1 MSNPKCLKIIVGK
14 YKDSSIP
21 LTYSPLTIGRS
32 DDNTVVLAP
41 ETAASRHHAE
51 FAEDGGTWS
60 VRDLGSLNGTYVNGE
75 RIEWPRV
82 LHLGDKIKIASE
94 MMVFDEDGGSAPDR
108 SDPPPG
114 SAVSATPKTGA
125 STVILEGGAGSLPAA
140 NESAQDARKTG
151 TLPVTEDS
159 ASSGLRRDSES
170 GRLSAHETTS
180 WKPVVHDRPDAYPPA
195 KRSVSGTL
203 PDDLAEETA
212 AQLRVLVPQLES
224 VVAEIGKAIVGQKEI
239 LHSLMLA
246 LMSRGHVLMIG
257 LPGLAK
263 TLMIRTL
270 AEVLD
275 LRFRRIQFTPDLMP
289 TDITGT
295 DVLEVDEASG
305 RKTYRFI
312 RGPVFTN
319 ILLADEINR
328 TPPKTQAALLEAM
341 QESHVT
347 AAGETYP
354 LAPPFFVLA
363 TQNPLEQEG
372 TYPLP
377 EAQLD
382 RFMFSLRVNY
392 PSEAE
397 EEEIAESTTSDHTV
411 ELHKRM
417 SGAEILQ
424 LQRLVRR
431 LPVSK
436 HVIKYATR
444 LARATRP
451 ADPRAPEAVKKWVHC
466 GAGPRATQYLLLAAK
481 AGAIMRGSL
490 VVNCNDVRL
499 AALPVLRHRMFTNFT
514 ADSEGI
520 DVDDIIAKVLKEVQ
534 EPGEK
539 DYQA

>member
-1 MSNPKCLKIIVGK
+1 LRIIEGK
-14 YKDSSIP
+14 DKDVRIA
-21 LTYSPLTIGRS
+21 LESPPVTIGRA
-32 DDNTVVLAP
+32 DDNRITVSP
-41 ETAASRHHAE
+41 KSSASRHHAE
-51 FAEDGGTWS
+51 LTEDDGVWS
-60 VRDLGSLNGTYVNGE
+60 VRDLGSMNGTWVNGE

-82 LHLGDKIKIASE
+82 LRVGDKIKFADHVMAFE
-94 MMVFDEDGGSAPDR
+94 ENAGDESVTQR
-108 SDPPPG
+108 S
-114 SAVSATPKTGA
+114 VA
-125 STVILEGGAGSLPAA
+125 STVKLDAA
-140 NESAQDARKTG
+140 AA
-151 TLPVTEDS
+151 
-159 ASSGLRRDSES
+159 A
-170 GRLSAHETTS
+170 
-180 WKPVVHDRPDAYPPA
+180 PDI
-195 KRSVSGTL
+195 
-203 PDDLAEETA
+203 AEETA
-212 AQLRVLVPQLES
+212 AQLRVLIPRLEG
-224 VVAEIGKAIVGQKEI
+224 VVEEIGKAVVGQKEI
-239 LHSLMLA
+239 VNGLMLA
-246 LMSRGHVLMIG
+246 LVSRGHVLMIG

-295 DVLEVDEASG
+295 DVLEVDEATG
-305 RKTYRFI
+305 RKSYRFI
-312 RGPVFTN
+312 RGPVFTH

-347 AAGETYP
+347 ASGETYP

-382 RFMFSLRVNY
+382 RFMFSLRVDY

-397 EEEIAESTTSDHTV
+397 EEEIAESTTSDRSV
-411 ELHKRM
+411 ELSKRM
-417 SGAEILQ
+417 TGEEILL
-424 LQRLVRR
+424 LQKLVRR

-436 HVIKYATR
+436 HVVKYATR

-451 ADPRAPEAVKKWVHC
+451 GDPRAPEAVRKWIHC

-481 AGAIMRGSL
+481 AGAVMRGSL

-499 AALPVLRHRMFTNFT
+499 AALPVLRHRMFTNFA
-514 ADSEGI
+514 ADSEGV

-539 DYQA
+539 DYQKTG

>member
-1 MSNPKCLKIIVGK
+1 MSTAKRLRIIEGK
-14 YKDSSIP
+14 NKGSLVP
-21 LTYSPLTIGRS
+21 LESPPVTIGRS
-32 DDNTVVLAP
+32 DDNSITLSP
-41 ETAASRHHAE
+41 EIAASRHHAE
-51 FAEDGGTWS
+51 LTENDGVWS
-60 VRDLGSLNGTYVNGE
+60 VRDLGSMNGTRVNGE

-82 LHLGDKIKIASE
+82 LRVGDKIKIASDE
-94 MMVFDEDGGSAPDR
+94 MIFEVDTIEKPSTQKSGAPTVNIETAAPDI
-108 SDPPPG
+108 
-114 SAVSATPKTGA
+114 A
-125 STVILEGGAGSLPAA
+125 
-140 NESAQDARKTG
+140 
-151 TLPVTEDS
+151 ED
-159 ASSGLRRDSES
+159 
-170 GRLSAHETTS
+170 
-180 WKPVVHDRPDAYPPA
+180 
-195 KRSVSGTL
+195 
-203 PDDLAEETA
+203 TA
-212 AQLRVLVPQLES
+212 AQLRVLIPRLEG
-224 VVAEIGKAIVGQKEI
+224 VVEEIGKAIVGQKEI
-239 LHSLMLA
+239 VNSLMLA
-246 LMSRGHVLMIG
+246 LVSRGHVLMIG

-295 DVLEVDEASG
+295 DVLEVDEATG
-305 RKTYRFI
+305 RKNYRFI

-341 QESHVT
+341 QEYHVT
-347 AAGETYP
+347 ASGETYP

-382 RFMFSLRVNY
+382 RFMFSLRVDY

-397 EEEIAESTTSDHTV
+397 EEEIAESTTSDRSV
-411 ELHKRM
+411 ELSKRM
-417 SGAEILQ
+417 TGEEILL
-424 LQRLVRR
+424 LQKLVRR

-436 HVIKYATR
+436 HVVKYATR

-451 ADPRAPEAVKKWVHC
+451 GDPRAPEAVKKWIHC

-481 AGAIMRGSL
+481 AGAVMRGSL

-499 AALPVLRHRMFTNFT
+499 AALPVLRHRMFTNFA
-514 ADSEGI
+514 ADSEGV
-520 DVDDIIAKVLKEVQ
+520 DVDDIIAKVLKDVQ

-539 DYQA
+539 DYQQAG

>member
-1 MSNPKCLKIIVGK
+1 MNTDKCLRVITGRNAGLR
-14 YKDSSIP
+14 IP
-21 LTYSPLTIGRS
+21 LVTPPVTIGRS
-32 DDNTVVLAP
+32 DDNRVILGLESP
-41 ETAASRHHAE
+41 ASRHHAE
-51 FAEDGGTWS
+51 FTEDDGEWA
-60 VRDLGSLNGTYVNGE
+60 VRDLGSKNGTYVNGE

-82 LHLGDKIKIASE
+82 LHVQDKIMIAGE
-94 MMVFDEDGGSAPDR
+94 EMVFEVASHASMPKVAR
-108 SDPPPG
+108 PQPG
-114 SAVSATPKTGA
+114 QQPAAQHSGP
-125 STVILEGGAGSLPAA
+125 STVVL
-140 NESAQDARKTG
+140 
-151 TLPVTEDS
+151 
-159 ASSGLRRDSES
+159 ASGNQE
-170 GRLSAHETTS
+170 
-180 WKPVVHDRPDAYPPA
+180 V
-195 KRSVSGTL
+195 
-203 PDDLAEETA
+203 AEETA
-212 AQLRVLVPQLES
+212 AQLRILVPQLES
-224 VVAEIGKAIVGQKEI
+224 VVKEIGKAIVGQKEI

-295 DVLEVDEASG
+295 DVLEVDEATG
-305 RKTYRFI
+305 RKNYRFI

-341 QESHVT
+341 QEYHVT
-347 AAGETYP
+347 ASGETYP

-382 RFMFSLRVNY
+382 RFMFSLRVDY
-392 PSEAE
+392 PSETE
-397 EEEIAESTTSDHTV
+397 EEEIAESTTSDRTI
-411 ELHKRM
+411 ELKKRM
-417 SGAEILQ
+417 SGDEIVLLQ
-424 LQRLVRR
+424 KLVRR
-431 LPVSK
+431 LPVSR

-451 ADPRAPEAVKKWVHC
+451 GDPRAPEDVRKWIHC

-481 AGAIMRGSL
+481 AGAVMRGSL
-490 VVNCNDVRL
+490 VVNCNDVRT
-499 AALPVLRHRMFTNFT
+499 AALPVLRHRMFTNFA
-514 ADSEGI
+514 ADSAGM
-520 DVDDIIAKVLKEVQ
+520 DVDEIIAKVLAVVA
-534 EPGEK
+534 EPGEQ
-539 DYQA
+539 DYQNSK

>member
-1 MSNPKCLKIIVGK
+1 MIPQKCLRIIAGK
-14 YKDSSIP
+14 AAGMRILLAAP
-21 LTYSPLTIGRS
+21 PLTIGRS
-32 DDNTVVLAP
+32 DDNRVVLSP
-41 ETAASRHHAE
+41 EIAASRHHAE
-51 FAEDGGTWS
+51 LTEDDGIWS
-60 VRDLGSLNGTYVNGE
+60 VRDLGSMNGTYVNGE

-82 LHLGDKIKIASE
+82 LHPGDKIKIASDV
-94 MMVFDEDGGSAPDR
+94 MVFEEDSPSKTAE
-108 SDPPPG
+108 
-114 SAVSATPKTGA
+114 VSPQQDNQEAAARKAGTAT
-125 STVILEGGAGSLPAA
+125 VNL
-140 NESAQDARKTG
+140 ESAG
-151 TLPVTEDS
+151 ILPNSTSDS
-159 ASSGLRRDSES
+159 RAV
-170 GRLSAHETTS
+170 A
-180 WKPVVHDRPDAYPPA
+180 V
-195 KRSVSGTL
+195 
-203 PDDLAEETA
+203 ETA
-212 AQLRVLVPQLES
+212 AQLRILVPQLEA

-295 DVLEVDEASG
+295 DVLEVDEATG
-305 RKTYRFI
+305 RKNYRFI

-341 QESHVT
+341 QEYHVT
-347 AAGETYP
+347 ASGETYP

-382 RFMFSLRVNY
+382 RFMFSLRVDY

-397 EEEIAESTTSDHTV
+397 EEEIAESTTSDRSV
-411 ELHKRM
+411 ELKKRM
-417 SGAEILQ
+417 SGDEILL
-424 LQRLVRR
+424 LQKLVRR
-431 LPVSK
+431 LPVSR
-436 HVIKYATR
+436 HVVKYATR

-451 ADPRAPEAVKKWVHC
+451 ADPRAPAAVQKWIHC

-481 AGAIMRGSL
+481 AGAVMRGSL

-499 AALPVLRHRMFTNFT
+499 AALPVLRHRMFTNFA
-514 ADSEGI
+514 ADSAGI
-520 DVDDIIAKVLKEVQ
+520 DVDEIIAKVLKEVQ

-539 DYQA
+539 DYQEGR

>member
-1 MSNPKCLKIIVGK
+1 MTTPKCLSITSGRDAGK
-14 YKDSSIP
+14 RVPLDSP
-21 LTYSPLTIGRS
+21 PVTIGRA
-32 DDNTVVLAP
+32 DDNRIILSP

-51 FAEDGGTWS
+51 LSEDDGFWS
-60 VRDLGSLNGTYVNGE
+60 VRDLGSMNGTYVNGE

-82 LHLGDKIKIASE
+82 LCDGDQIKIAGDT
-94 MMVFDEDGGSAPDR
+94 MVFGNLSGEDTA
-108 SDPPPG
+108 SDAAAHKG
-114 SAVSATPKTGA
+114 KAAMTRKSGA
-125 STVILEGGAGSLPAA
+125 STVVLDSGSAGV
-140 NESAQDARKTG
+140 E
-151 TLPVTEDS
+151 V
-159 ASSGLRRDSES
+159 
-170 GRLSAHETTS
+170 
-180 WKPVVHDRPDAYPPA
+180 
-195 KRSVSGTL
+195 
-203 PDDLAEETA
+203 AEETA
-212 AQLRVLVPQLES
+212 AQLRILVPRLEGVMEEVS
-224 VVAEIGKAIVGQKEI
+224 KAIVGQKEI
-239 LHSLMLA
+239 IHDLMIA
-246 LMSRGHVLMIG
+246 LMSRGHVLMVG

-295 DVLEVDEASG
+295 DVLEVDEATG
-305 RKTYRFI
+305 RKNYRFI

-341 QESHVT
+341 QEYHVT
-347 AAGETYP
+347 ASGETYP

-382 RFMFSLRVNY
+382 RFMFSLRVGY

-397 EEEIAESTTSDHTV
+397 EEEIASSTTSDHSV
-411 ELHKRM
+411 ELIKRM
-417 SGAEILQ
+417 SGEEILR
-424 LQRLVRR
+424 LQKLVRR
-431 LPVSK
+431 LPVSP
-436 HVIKYATR
+436 HVVKYATR

-451 ADPRAPEAVKKWVHC
+451 DDPRAPLDVKKWVHC

-481 AGAIMRGSL
+481 AGAVMRGSL
-490 VVNCNDVRL
+490 VANCNDIRL
-499 AALPVLRHRMFTNFT
+499 AALPVLRHRMFTNFA

-520 DVDDIIAKVLKEVQ
+520 GTDDIIAKVLNEVS

-539 DYQA
+539 DYQK

>member
-1 MSNPKCLKIIVGK
+1 MSTPYQLRIISGK
-14 YKDSSIP
+14 HAGSRIP
-21 LTYSPLTIGRS
+21 LTAPLVTIGRAA
-32 DDNTVVLAP
+32 DNSVVLAP
-41 ETAASRHHAE
+41 EIAASRHHAE
-51 FAEDGGTWS
+51 FSEGDGAWA
-60 VRDLGSLNGTYVNGE
+60 VRDLGSLNGTFVNGE

-82 LHLGDKIKIASE
+82 LQLGDQLRIAGE
-94 MMVFDEDGGSAPDR
+94 VMVFEEEGQEVEEP
-108 SDPPPG
+108 
-114 SAVSATPKTGA
+114 ATGT
-125 STVILEGGAGSLPAA
+125 SRLEGPAGRMTGPATV
-140 NESAQDARKTG
+140 NLDA
-151 TLPVTEDS
+151 
-159 ASSGLRRDSES
+159 
-170 GRLSAHETTS
+170 
-180 WKPVVHDRPDAYPPA
+180 
-195 KRSVSGTL
+195 SGTG
-203 PDDLAEETA
+203 PALAEETA
-212 AQLRVLVPQLES
+212 AQLRILIPRLES
-224 VVAEIGKAIVGQKEI
+224 VVAEMGKAIVGQKEI

-246 LMSRGHVLMIG
+246 LISRGHVLMIG

-295 DVLEVDEASG
+295 DVLEVDEATG
-305 RKTYRFI
+305 RKSYRFI

-341 QESHVT
+341 QETHVT

-397 EEEIAESTTSDHTV
+397 EEEIAESTTSDRSV
-411 ELHKRM
+411 VLAKRM
-417 SGAEILQ
+417 SGEEILL
-424 LQRLVRR
+424 LQKLVRR

-436 HVIKYATR
+436 HAVKYATR

-451 ADPRAPEAVKKWVHC
+451 GDPRAPEAVKKWIHC

-481 AGAIMRGSL
+481 AGAVMRGSL
-490 VVNCNDVRL
+490 VVNCNDIRL

-514 ADSEGI
+514 ADSEGV
-520 DVDDIIAKVLKEVQ
+520 DVDEIIAKVLKEVQ
-534 EPGEK
+534 EPNEK
-539 DYQA
+539 DYQEARG

>member
-1 MSNPKCLKIIVGK
+1 MTTAKRLRLTEGKSKGTRVPLK
-14 YKDSSIP
+14 
-21 LTYSPLTIGRS
+21 SPPVTIGRS
-32 DDNTVVLAP
+32 DDNRFILSP
-41 ETAASRHHAE
+41 EIAASRHHAE
-51 FAEDGGTWS
+51 LTEDDGVWS
-60 VRDLGSLNGTYVNGE
+60 IRDLGSMNGTYVNGE

-82 LHLGDKIKIASE
+82 LRVGDKLRIAGDI
-94 MMVFDEDGGSAPDR
+94 MVFEEDKDDGAEKSTTGS
-108 SDPPPG
+108 SSNKSG
-114 SAVSATPKTGA
+114 S
-125 STVILEGGAGSLPAA
+125 STVNLDSGAGGG
-140 NESAQDARKTG
+140 DI
-151 TLPVTEDS
+151 
-159 ASSGLRRDSES
+159 
-170 GRLSAHETTS
+170 
-180 WKPVVHDRPDAYPPA
+180 
-195 KRSVSGTL
+195 
-203 PDDLAEETA
+203 AEETA
-212 AQLRVLVPQLES
+212 AQLRILIPRLEG
-224 VVAEIGKAIVGQKEI
+224 VMQEIGKTIVGQKEI

-246 LMSRGHVLMIG
+246 LVSRGHVLMIG

-295 DVLEVDEASG
+295 DVLEVDEATG
-305 RKTYRFI
+305 RKNYRFI

-341 QESHVT
+341 QEYHVT
-347 AAGETYP
+347 ASGETYP

-382 RFMFSLRVNY
+382 RFMFSLRVDY

-397 EEEIAESTTSDHTV
+397 EEEIAESTTSDRSV
-411 ELHKRM
+411 ELSKRM
-417 SGAEILQ
+417 TGEEILR
-424 LQRLVRR
+424 LQKLVRR

-436 HVIKYATR
+436 HVVKYATR

-451 ADPRAPEAVKKWVHC
+451 ADPRAPEAVKKWIHC

-481 AGAIMRGSL
+481 AGAVMRGSL

-499 AALPVLRHRMFTNFT
+499 AALPVLRHRMFTNFA
-514 ADSEGI
+514 ADSEGV
-520 DVDDIIAKVLKEVQ
+520 DVDDIIHKVLKEVH

-539 DYQA
+539 DYQDAR

>member
-1 MSNPKCLKIIVGK
+1 MSTLKCLRIIAGTAQGNTIQLT
-14 YKDSSIP
+14 SSP
-21 LTYSPLTIGRS
+21 VTLGRS
-32 DDNTVVLAP
+32 DDNSVILSP
-41 ETAASRHHAE
+41 ESAASRHHAE
-51 FAEDGGTWS
+51 FTEDDGVWS
-60 VRDLGSLNGTYVNGE
+60 VRDLGSMNGTYVNGD

-82 LHLGDKIKIASE
+82 LRLGDKIKIAGE
-94 MMVFDEDGGSAPDR
+94 VLVFQND
-108 SDPPPG
+108 
-114 SAVSATPKTGA
+114 TGA
-125 STVILEGGAGSLPAA
+125 GSPTFSPPLLQEAAQSKSGTSTVILDSSAGLPSNTASVA
-140 NESAQDARKTG
+140 LSDRKAG
-151 TLPVTEDS
+151 VSPVREDS
-159 ASSGLRRDSES
+159 AS
-170 GRLSAHETTS
+170 RLSAKETTG
-180 WKPVVHDRPDAYPPA
+180 WKPVDHDRQDACPPA
-195 KRSVSGTL
+195 E
-203 PDDLAEETA
+203 LAEETA
-212 AQLRVLVPQLES
+212 AQLRILVPRLED

-239 LHSLMLA
+239 LHGLMLA

-305 RKTYRFI
+305 RKNYRFI

-397 EEEIAESTTSDHTV
+397 EEKIAESTTSDRSIT
-411 ELHKRM
+411 LNKRM
-417 SGAEILQ
+417 SGEEILL
-424 LQRLVRR
+424 LQKLVRR

-436 HVIKYATR
+436 HVVKYATR

-481 AGAIMRGSL
+481 AGAVMRGSL

-499 AALPVLRHRMFTNFT
+499 AALPVLRHRMFTNFA

-534 EPGEK
+534 EPGDK
-539 DYQA
+539 DYQK

>member
-1 MSNPKCLKIIVGK
+1 MSTHKCLRIIAGNN
-14 YKDSSIP
+14 KDFRIP
-21 LTYSPLTIGRS
+21 LVSPPLTIGRS
-32 DDNTVVLAP
+32 DDNRVVLAP
-41 ETAASRHHAE
+41 EIIASRHHAE
-51 FAEDGGTWS
+51 LTENDGVWS
-60 VRDLGSLNGTYVNGE
+60 VRDLDSMNGTYVNGE

-82 LHLGDKIKIASE
+82 LQPGDQIRIASE
-94 MMVFDEDGGSAPDR
+94 IMVLEDDPGDNTDSPAPAR
-108 SDPPPG
+108 SDLDP
-114 SAVSATPKTGA
+114 ATPASGS
-125 STVILEGGAGSLPAA
+125 STVVLDGGAGIPSSTMDPPQSARHALHAA
-140 NESAQDARKTG
+140 THVDQAAT
-151 TLPVTEDS
+151 
-159 ASSGLRRDSES
+159 
-170 GRLSAHETTS
+170 
-180 WKPVVHDRPDAYPPA
+180 
-195 KRSVSGTL
+195 
-203 PDDLAEETA
+203 ETA
-212 AQLRVLVPQLES
+212 TQLRILVPLLNG

-305 RKTYRFI
+305 RKSYRFI

-397 EEEIAESTTSDHTV
+397 EEEIAESTTTDRTV
-411 ELHKRM
+411 MLKKRM
-417 SGAEILQ
+417 TSEEILR
-424 LQRLVRR
+424 LQKLVRR

-436 HVIKYATR
+436 HVVKYATR

-451 ADPRAPEAVKKWVHC
+451 DDPRAPEAVKKWIHC

-481 AGAIMRGSL
+481 AGAVMRGSL

-499 AALPVLRHRMFTNFT
+499 AAFPVLRHRMFTNFA
-514 ADSEGI
+514 ADSEGV
-520 DVDDIIAKVLKEVQ
+520 DVDTIITQVLKEVH
-534 EPGEK
+534 EPDEK
-539 DYQA
+539 DYQNNR

>member
-1 MSNPKCLKIIVGK
+1 MSTPKCLRVIAGNN
-14 YKDSSIP
+14 KDSRIA
-21 LTYSPLTIGRS
+21 LASPPVTIGRA
-32 DDNTVVLAP
+32 DDNSIVLAP
-41 ETAASRHHAE
+41 EIAASRHHAE
-51 FAEDGGTWS
+51 LTEDDGVWAL
-60 VRDLGSLNGTYVNGE
+60 RDLGSLNGTYVNGE
-75 RIEWPRV
+75 RIEWPR
-82 LHLGDKIKIASE
+82 LLRPGDEIKIASE
-94 MMVFDEDGGSAPDR
+94 VMVFEDEADDAAPA
-108 SDPPPG
+108 PPP
-114 SAVSATPKTGA
+114 ATQRQAPAARKSGA
-125 STVILEGGAGSLPAA
+125 STVILDSGAASPATA
-140 NESAQDARKTG
+140 QESGQDARSTTRGTATG
-151 TLPVTEDS
+151 AAAAAD
-159 ASSGLRRDSES
+159 
-170 GRLSAHETTS
+170 
-180 WKPVVHDRPDAYPPA
+180 
-195 KRSVSGTL
+195 
-203 PDDLAEETA
+203 TA
-212 AQLRVLVPQLES
+212 AQLRVLVPQLEA

-305 RKTYRFI
+305 RKNYRFI

-341 QESHVT
+341 QEAHVT

-382 RFMFSLRVNY
+382 RFMFSLRVTY

-397 EEEIAESTTSDHTV
+397 EEQIAEATTSDRAV

-417 SGAEILQ
+417 SGAEILL
-424 LQRLVRR
+424 LQKLVRR
-431 LPVSK
+431 LPVST
-436 HVIKYATR
+436 HVVKYATR

-451 ADPRAPEAVKKWVHC
+451 ADPRAPEAVRKWVHC

-499 AALPVLRHRMFTNFT
+499 AALPVLRHRMFTNFA

-534 EPGEK
+534 EPSEK
-539 DYQA
+539 DSEKSQSAQS

>member
-1 MSNPKCLKIIVGK
+1 MSTATQLRVISGRHQGSI
-14 YKDSSIP
+14 IP
-21 LTYSPLTIGRS
+21 LTAPLVTIGRAA
-32 DDNTVVLAP
+32 DNSVVLGP
-41 ETAASRHHAE
+41 EIAASRHHAE
-51 FAEDGGTWS
+51 FTAGDGDWA
-60 VRDLGSLNGTYVNGE
+60 VRDLGSLNGTFVNGE

-82 LHLGDKIKIASE
+82 LQLGDKIKLAGE
-94 MMVFDEDGGSAPDR
+94 VMVFE
-108 SDPPPG
+108 
-114 SAVSATPKTGA
+114 
-125 STVILEGGAGSLPAA
+125 AA
-140 NESAQDARKTG
+140 EQ
-151 TLPVTEDS
+151 P
-159 ASSGLRRDSES
+159 
-170 GRLSAHETTS
+170 ETTTTA
-180 WKPVVHDRPDAYPPA
+180 RQ
-195 KRSVSGTL
+195 SVSPTVHL
-203 PDDLAEETA
+203 DSPASVPMLAEETA
-212 AQLRVLVPQLES
+212 AQLRILIPRLEA
-224 VVAEIGKAIVGQKEI
+224 VVAEMGKSIIGQKEI

-246 LMSRGHVLMIG
+246 LVSRGHVLMIG

-305 RKTYRFI
+305 RKSYRFI

-341 QESHVT
+341 QEAHVT

-382 RFMFSLRVNY
+382 RFMFSLRVDY

-397 EEEIAESTTSDHTV
+397 EEEIAESTTSDRSV
-411 ELHKRM
+411 VLSKRM
-417 SGAEILQ
+417 TGEEILL

-431 LPVSK
+431 LPVSP
-436 HVIKYATR
+436 HAVKYATR

-451 ADPRAPEAVKKWVHC
+451 GDPRAPEAVRKWIHC

-481 AGAIMRGSL
+481 AGAVMRGSL
-490 VVNCNDVRL
+490 VVNCNDIR
-499 AALPVLRHRMFTNFT
+499 AAAPAVLRHRMFTNFA
-514 ADSEGI
+514 ADSEGV
-520 DVDDIIAKVLKEVQ
+520 DVDSIIAKVLKEVQ
-534 EPGEK
+534 EPGERE
-539 DYQA
+539 YQEERK

>member
-1 MSNPKCLKIIVGK
+1 MSTPKCLILTTASEAV
-14 YKDSSIP
+14 SRIP
-21 LTYSPLTIGRS
+21 LTSSPVTIGRS
-32 DDNTVVLAP
+32 NDNQIILSP
-41 ETAASRHHAE
+41 EIAASRHHAE
-51 FAEDGGTWS
+51 LSEDDGVWS
-60 VRDLGSLNGTYVNGE
+60 VRDLGSMNGTYINDE

-82 LHLGDKIKIASE
+82 LRLGDKIKIASE
-94 MMVFDEDGGSAPDR
+94 VMVFEDDDSDGAAGLAP
-108 SDPPPG
+108 SPPRIIEEP
-114 SAVSATPKTGA
+114 SLRKSGA
-125 STVILEGGAGSLPAA
+125 STVILDNGADLAPAPPKA
-140 NESAQDARKTG
+140 G
-151 TLPVTEDS
+151 
-159 ASSGLRRDSES
+159 
-170 GRLSAHETTS
+170 
-180 WKPVVHDRPDAYPPA
+180 PPA
-195 KRSVSGTL
+195 GPPARPTSSRGAE
-203 PDDLAEETA
+203 LAEETA
-212 AQLRVLVPQLES
+212 AQLRILVPRLEG

-305 RKTYRFI
+305 RKNYRFI

-382 RFMFSLRVNY
+382 RFMFSLRVDY

-397 EEEIAESTTSDHTV
+397 EEEIAASTTSDRAV

-417 SGAEILQ
+417 SGEEILL
-424 LQRLVRR
+424 LQKLVRR
-431 LPVSK
+431 LPVSQ
-436 HVIKYATR
+436 HVVKYATR

-451 ADPRAPEAVKKWVHC
+451 GDPRAPEAVKKWIHC

-481 AGAIMRGSL
+481 SGAIMRGSL

-499 AALPVLRHRMFTNFT
+499 AALPVLRHRMFTNFA
-514 ADSEGI
+514 ADSEGV

-539 DYQA
+539 DYQK

>member
-1 MSNPKCLKIIVGK
+1 MSTAKRLRIIEGK
-14 YKDSSIP
+14 NKGVLVP
-21 LTYSPLTIGRS
+21 LESPPVTIGRS
-32 DDNTVVLAP
+32 DDNRVMLASKSS
-41 ETAASRHHAE
+41 ASRHHAE
-51 FAEDGGTWS
+51 LTENDGVWS
-60 VRDLGSLNGTYVNGE
+60 VRDLGSMNGTRVNDE

-82 LHLGDKIKIASE
+82 LRLGDKIKISSHV
-94 MMVFDEDGGSAPDR
+94 MVFEDDVDEQDASRKSSEPTVHLEEAQ
-108 SDPPPG
+108 
-114 SAVSATPKTGA
+114 ATPD
-125 STVILEGGAGSLPAA
+125 I
-140 NESAQDARKTG
+140 
-151 TLPVTEDS
+151 
-159 ASSGLRRDSES
+159 
-170 GRLSAHETTS
+170 
-180 WKPVVHDRPDAYPPA
+180 
-195 KRSVSGTL
+195 
-203 PDDLAEETA
+203 AEETA
-212 AQLRVLVPQLES
+212 AQLRVLIPRLEG
-224 VVAEIGKAIVGQKEI
+224 VVDEIGKAIVGQKEI
-239 LHSLMLA
+239 VNSLMLA
-246 LMSRGHVLMIG
+246 LVSRGHVLMIG

-295 DVLEVDEASG
+295 DVLEVDEATG
-305 RKTYRFI
+305 RKNYRFI

-341 QESHVT
+341 QEYHVT
-347 AAGETYP
+347 ASGETYP

-382 RFMFSLRVNY
+382 RFMFSLRVDY

-397 EEEIAESTTSDHTV
+397 EEEIAESTTSDRSV
-411 ELHKRM
+411 ELSKRM
-417 SGAEILQ
+417 TGEEILL
-424 LQRLVRR
+424 LQKLVRR

-436 HVIKYATR
+436 HVVKYATR

-451 ADPRAPEAVKKWVHC
+451 GDPRAPEAVKKWIHC

-481 AGAIMRGSL
+481 AGAVMRGSL

-499 AALPVLRHRMFTNFT
+499 AALPVLRHRMFTNFA
-514 ADSEGI
+514 ADSEGV
-520 DVDDIIAKVLKEVQ
+520 DVDDIIAKVLKEVH

-539 DYQA
+539 DYQTAG

>member
-1 MSNPKCLKIIVGK
+1 V
-14 YKDSSIP
+14 
-21 LTYSPLTIGRS
+21 TIGRAS
-32 DDNTVVLAP
+32 DNRVVLPP
-41 ETAASRHHAE
+41 ETGASRHHAE
-51 FAEDGGTWS
+51 LTENDGRWS
-60 VRDLGSLNGTYVNGE
+60 VSDLGSLNGTYVNGE

-82 LHLGDKIKIASE
+82 LHPGDQIKIASE
-94 MMVFDEDGGSAPDR
+94 VMVFEDGTSNSTSETHTATAAAPTQPGR
-108 SDPPPG
+108 GAPP
-114 SAVSATPKTGA
+114 
-125 STVILEGGAGSLPAA
+125 
-140 NESAQDARKTG
+140 
-151 TLPVTEDS
+151 
-159 ASSGLRRDSES
+159 LRPEPS
-170 GRLSAHETTS
+170 
-180 WKPVVHDRPDAYPPA
+180 PVVMEGSPA
-195 KRSVSGTL
+195 N
-203 PDDLAEETA
+203 PELAQETA
-212 AQLRVLVPQLES
+212 AQLRVLVPKLES
-224 VVAEIGKAIVGQKEI
+224 VVAEIGKTIVGQNEI

-295 DVLEVDEASG
+295 DVLEVDEATG
-305 RKTYRFI
+305 RKSYRFI

-341 QESHVT
+341 QEYHVT
-347 AAGETYP
+347 ASGETYP

-382 RFMFSLRVNY
+382 RFMFSLHVQY

-397 EEEIAESTTSDHTV
+397 EEEIASSTTSDRSVVLT
-411 ELHKRM
+411 KRM
-417 SGAEILQ
+417 SGEEILL
-424 LQRLVRR
+424 LQKLVRR
-431 LPVSK
+431 LPVSP
-436 HVIKYATR
+436 HVVKYATR

-451 ADPRAPEAVKKWVHC
+451 GDPRAPEAVQKWIHC

-481 AGAIMRGSL
+481 AQAVMRGSL
-490 VVNCNDVRL
+490 VVNCSDVRQ

-520 DVDDIIAKVLKEVQ
+520 DVDAIIAKVLAAVQ
-534 EPGEK
+534 EPSEK
-539 DYQA
+539 DYQDGK

>member
-1 MSNPKCLKIIVGK
+1 MNTAKRLRIIDGK
-14 YKDSSIP
+14 DAGIIIP
-21 LTYSPLTIGRS
+21 LESPPVTIGRS
-32 DDNTVVLAP
+32 NDNQVVLSP
-41 ETAASRHHAE
+41 EIAASRHHAE
-51 FAEDGGTWS
+51 LTEDDGVWS
-60 VRDLGSLNGTYVNGE
+60 VRDLGSMNGTYVNDE

-82 LHLGDKIKIASE
+82 LHLGDQIKIAGDV
-94 MMVFDEDGGSAPDR
+94 MVFEVDSEDAVIVAARTVRES
-108 SDPPPG
+108 PPPR
-114 SAVSATPKTGA
+114 SGA
-125 STVILEGGAGSLPAA
+125 STVNLDEAGAGA
-140 NESAQDARKTG
+140 N
-151 TLPVTEDS
+151 V
-159 ASSGLRRDSES
+159 
-170 GRLSAHETTS
+170 
-180 WKPVVHDRPDAYPPA
+180 
-195 KRSVSGTL
+195 
-203 PDDLAEETA
+203 AEETA
-212 AQLRVLVPQLES
+212 AQLRILIPRLEG
-224 VVAEIGKAIVGQKEI
+224 VMEEIGKAIVGQKEI
-239 LHSLMLA
+239 VHSLMLA
-246 LMSRGHVLMIG
+246 LVSRGHVLMIG

-295 DVLEVDEASG
+295 DVLEVDEATG
-305 RKTYRFI
+305 RKNYRFI

-341 QESHVT
+341 QECHVT
-347 AAGETYP
+347 ASGETYP

-382 RFMFSLRVNY
+382 RFMFSLRVDY
-392 PSEAE
+392 PSESE
-397 EEEIAESTTSDHTV
+397 EEEIAESTTSDRSV
-411 ELHKRM
+411 ELSKRM
-417 SGAEILQ
+417 TGDEILL
-424 LQRLVRR
+424 LQKLVRR

-436 HVIKYATR
+436 HVVKYATR

-451 ADPRAPEAVKKWVHC
+451 GDPRAPEAVRKWIHC

-481 AGAIMRGSL
+481 AGAVMRGSL

-499 AALPVLRHRMFTNFT
+499 AALPVLRHRMFTNFA
-514 ADSEGI
+514 ADSEGV
-520 DVDDIIAKVLKEVQ
+520 DVDEIIAKVLKEVQ

-539 DYQA
+539 DYQEAG